1 MPSNFHQNDPRAVW
15 QEQPTEA
22 SKLSLLLI
30 RQKAR
35 QLRAQTRRNTLGTVV
50 GPVIVSFFY
59 VFCIKQFPQ
68 LQEVLH
74 PLFSVALAW
83 SLAGLFFLSRGK
95 RPGTI
100 PEDAG
105 FSTGLEFCKR
115 EMGRQRDYFPRVLLW
130 SFGPIVLAISTLI
143 LAFALIA
150 GVQMLMRAIP
160 FMTLAVVWIGAYLA
174 VWMQQRRKL
183 LREIDELSEIER
195 ENIR

>member
-1 MPSNFHQNDPRAVW
+1 M
-15 QEQPTEA
+15 
-22 SKLSLLLI
+22 SLLLI

-35 QLRAQTRRNTLGTVV
+35 QLQAQTRRNRLGTIV
-50 GPVIVSFFY
+50 GPLIVGFFY

-68 LQEVLH
+68 QVLH
-74 PLFSVALAW
+74 PLFAVALAW
-83 SLAGLFFLSRGK
+83 SLAGLFFLNRGK

-130 SFGPIVLAISTLI
+130 SFGPIVLAMSTLI

-150 GVQMLMRAIP
+150 GPRMLMKAIP
-160 FMTLAVVWIGAYLA
+160 FMTLAALWIVAYLA
-174 VWMQQRRKL
+174 VWMQQQRKL
-183 LREIDELSEIER
+183 LREIDELNEIER